1 MLASGLRNL
10 GCRNSSKSVS
20 NDRAG
25 RIDGFNNTFKCV
37 RTLTE
42 GEDSQYCEFED
53 NEHFVEYY
61 DHATDPWQLT
71 NLAGKVPQKPASS
84 AARSDLVPRGLCA
97 RRAEEMQGSLF

>member
-1 MLASGLRNL
+1 MH
-10 GCRNSSKSVS
+10 SSKSAS
-20 NDRAG
+20 NNRAD

-71 NLAGKVPQKPASS
+71 NLAGKVPQKPAPP
-84 AARSDLVPRGLCA
+84 ALKARLQAFRTCKGKQCRPL
-97 RRAEEMQGSLF
+97 